1 MNDPAP
7 ATLPVPTAPATAIEV
22 ATGFSASGRI
32 GRSICVGARRSCAST
47 VIWPLAVALPPIE
60 ASVVTSSTATATA
73 TPTEMSLDKAAPAAT
88 VCGLKAAIAC
98 TVSNPVD
105 VRLEPAR
112 VAASVVKSVT
122 TLMATDPA
130 TEADPLP
137 PAAAAAQAVNSLVL
151 SAGGLAAIVIPAPAI
166 SDPAF
171 TTARLD
177 PVATFRATPTPTLV
191 PSLSIPREVPTAL
204 AVISTSAWD
213 WIVTAF
219 FADTS
224 APLVIDATLCALRTL
239 TATEAATPIPPDLP
253 PPCPPALPSG
263 PDFRLSAEGSLVSA
277 PLVLAL
283 SLSCRSA
290 CASAPVRALLFLLL
304 ASGSVALAPLAV
316 ATAIVL
322 LATVD
327 SEVRVKAP
335 PDVVIPRAR
344 RASVPSEITATA
356 TEAPTATP
364 LPAARASALVS
375 KSPVWDATMVTSPVA
390 AMVVPVPSQ
399 AFVVSWMTATA
410 APMPIAVLAEVAP
423 FSAWVRAVVADVAP
437 SLTVPATP
445 DHVVLSAIF
454 AIVVLFTTFTATE
467 APTPTL
473 LPCPPP
479 LDGRA
484 RETLSALLT
493 AVIERLPPPVIAID
507 MLPTGWPTLIP
518 FTTAWLLLMATFT
531 ATAPANPILPPLP
544 PEIASARDA
553 LVASMKV

>member
-1 MNDPAP
+1 MV
-7 ATLPVPTAPATAIEV
+7 LP
-22 ATGFSASGRI
+22 
-32 GRSICVGARRSCAST
+32 
-47 VIWPLAVALPPIE
+47 
-60 ASVVTSSTATATA
+60 
-73 TPTEMSLDKAAPAAT
+73 D
-88 VCGLKAAIAC
+88 
-98 TVSNPVD
+98 
-105 VRLEPAR
+105 
-112 VAASVVKSVT
+112 
-122 TLMATDPA
+122 
-130 TEADPLP
+130 
-137 PAAAAAQAVNSLVL
+137 
-151 SAGGLAAIVIPAPAI
+151 GGLAAIVIPAPAI
-166 SDPAF
+166 SDPVF

-191 PSLSIPREVPTAL
+191 PSLSFSIPNDVPTAL
-204 AVISTSAWD
+204 AVISTSACD

-224 APLVIDATLCALRTL
+224 APLVMDATLCALRTF
-239 TATEAATPIPPDLP
+239 TATDAATPIPPDLP

-263 PDFRLSAEGSLVSA
+263 PDFRLSAEGSLVSP

-327 SEVRVKAP
+327 SEVRVNAP
-335 PDVVIPRAR
+335 PVVVIPRAR
-344 RASVPSEITATA
+344 RASVPWEITATA

-423 FSAWVRAVVADVAP
+423 FSAWVRAVVAEVALT
-437 SLTVPATP
+437 LTVPATP
-445 DHVVLSAIF
+445 DQVALSAIF

-473 LPCPPP
+473 LPSPPP

-493 AVIERLPPPVIAID
+493 AEIERLPPPVIAID
-507 MLPTGWPTLIP
+507 MLPTGWATLIP
-518 FTTAWLLLMATFT
+518 FTTAWLLLVATFT
-531 ATAPANPILPPLP
+531 ATAPAKPILPPLP
-544 PEIASARDA
+544 PEIASARDV
-553 LVASMKV
+553 LVASMKVWAALPALVSTIALPLRASSRVAATWYWPSVSSIR